1 VFSLLWMARWVHKRG
16 GFCTKASTVLRSL
29 YPIILGL
36 GGWLLG
42 TLIVLATLPSV
53 PIDDELLVA
62 LSIGVPAGLG
72 IYLAGMHRDWSAQNK
87 HRTKVSDWR
96 PQSLAR
102 SQVPG
107 SDSLPRLT

>member
-1 VFSLLWMARWVHKRG
+1 MGHKRG

-72 IYLAGMHRDWSAQNK
+72 IYLAWMHRDWSAQNK

>member
-1 VFSLLWMARWVHKRG
+1 MDLSDRTIRNGGIESSWPRRMAPRLG
-16 GFCTKASTVLRSL
+16 TVRSL

-53 PIDDELLVA
+53 PIDDEFLVA

-72 IYLAGMHRDWSAQNK
+72 IYLAWMHRDW
-87 HRTKVSDWR
+87 
-96 PQSLAR
+96 
-102 SQVPG
+102 
-107 SDSLPRLT
+107 